1 MAWGIGSIMDD
12 AVNVAGSLRARL
24 ALTLIGSAAAIAIL
38 LFFVVRTYAAQIAQS
53 GQDSILEASVASILD
68 AATLR
73 DGDVEVD
80 FPYVAFSMLSTDAD
94 DRVFYAIWQEETLLS
109 GYELL
114 PVADAPDGG
123 EIVHVSAIFDG
134 APVRVAT
141 AARILVGANT
151 RTRVTVSVAQT
162 QDALAGTLNKISR
175 NVGLIGAGFFILSV
189 LVASWA
195 TNSTIRPLERLTHS
209 ITRRGPKDLSPVA
222 RPVPLEMAPL
232 VTSLNSFM
240 ARLDTSLKQSE
251 DFIAEAAH
259 RVRTPLA
266 TVRSHAEATLQR
278 VEREDNRQALR
289 SMVRAIDESSRAAG
303 QLLDHAM
310 ITFRAD
316 HLETQ
321 TLDLVELVEDLV
333 TRLAPVA
340 EMKDI
345 ALTVISEGTVSVEA
359 DSILLQN
366 ALRNLV
372 ENALKYAPEESE
384 ITLEVGA
391 SPRPRVEVRDEGP
404 GFPPDQMQGL
414 AARFSR
420 GDNAKDTI
428 GSGLGLT
435 IAQDVATAHGG
446 ELTLDNMPEG
456 GACVTFL
463 L

>member
-1 MAWGIGSIMDD
+1 MDD
-12 AVNVAGSLRARL
+12 TVNVTGSLRVRL
-24 ALTLIGSAAAIAIL
+24 ALTLIGSAAAIAVL
-38 LFFVVRTYAAQIAQS
+38 LFFVVRTYSAQIAQS
-53 GQDSILEASVASILD
+53 GQDSILEASVTSILD
-68 AATLR
+68 AVTLR

-80 FPYVAFSMLSTDAD
+80 LPYVAFSMLSTEAD
-94 DRVFYAIWQEETLLS
+94 DRLFYALWQDETLLS

-123 EIVHVSAIFDG
+123 EIVLVSAIFDG

-141 AARILVGANT
+141 AARILVGAND
-151 RTRVTVSVAQT
+151 RMRVTVSVAQT

-195 TNSTIRPLERLTHS
+195 TNSTIHPMELLTNS
-209 ITRRGPKDLSPVA
+209 ITWRGPKDLTPVA

-232 VTSLNSFM
+232 VASLNSFM

-278 VEREDNRQALR
+278 VEREGNRQALR

-310 ITFRAD
+310 IKFRAD
-316 HLETQ
+316 HLETHEV
-321 TLDLVELVEDLV
+321 DLVEMVEDLV
-333 TRLAPVA
+333 TRLTPVA

-345 ALTVISEGTVSVEA
+345 ALTVVSEGQARVEA
-359 DSILLQN
+359 DAILLQN

-372 ENALKYAPEESE
+372 ENALKYVPEESE
-384 ITLEVGA
+384 ITLEVFA
-391 SPRPRVEVRDEGP
+391 TPRPRIEVRDKGP
-404 GFPPDQMQGL
+404 GFPPDQMQDL

-420 GDNAKDTI
+420 GENAKDTI

-435 IAQDVATAHGG
+435 IAKDVVRPHGG
-446 ELTLDNMPEG
+446 ELTLTNMPEG
-456 GACVTFL
+456 GACVTL
-463 L
+463 LL

>member
-1 MAWGIGSIMDD
+1 M
-12 AVNVAGSLRARL
+12 
-24 ALTLIGSAAAIAIL
+24 TLIGSAAAIAVL
-38 LFFVVRTYAAQIAQS
+38 LFFVVRTYSAQIAQS
-53 GQDSILEASVASILD
+53 GQDSILEASVTSILD
-68 AATLR
+68 AVTLR

-80 FPYVAFSMLSTDAD
+80 LPYVAFSMLSTEAD
-94 DRVFYAIWQEETLLS
+94 DRVFYALWQDETLLS

-123 EIVHVSAIFDG
+123 EIVLVSAIFDG

-141 AARILVGANT
+141 AARILVGAND
-151 RTRVTVSVAQT
+151 RMRVTVSVAQT

-195 TNSTIRPLERLTHS
+195 TNSTIRPMERLTNS
-209 ITRRGPKDLSPVA
+209 ITRRGPKDLTPVA

-232 VTSLNSFM
+232 VASLNSFM

-316 HLETQ
+316 HLETHEV
-321 TLDLVELVEDLV
+321 DLVELVEDLV
-333 TRLAPVA
+333 TRLTPVA

-345 ALTVISEGTVSVEA
+345 ALTVVSEGEARVEA
-359 DSILLQN
+359 DAILLQN

-372 ENALKYAPEESE
+372 ENALKYVPEESE
-384 ITLEVGA
+384 ITLEVFA
-391 SPRPRVEVRDEGP
+391 TPRPRIEVRDEGP
-404 GFPPDQMQGL
+404 GFPPDQMQDL

-420 GDNAKDTI
+420 GENAKDTI

-435 IAQDVATAHGG
+435 IAKDVAMAHGG
-446 ELTLDNMPEG
+446 ELTLTNMPEG
-456 GACVTFL
+456 GACVTL
-463 L
+463 LL

>member
-1 MAWGIGSIMDD
+1 MDD

-316 HLETQ
+316 HLETR

-345 ALTVISEGTVSVEA
+345 ALTVISEGDVSVEA

-391 SPRPRVEVRDEGP
+391 LPRPRVEVRDEGP
-404 GFPPDQMQGL
+404 GFPTDQMQGL

>member
-1 MAWGIGSIMDD
+1 M
-12 AVNVAGSLRARL
+12 
-24 ALTLIGSAAAIAIL
+24 TLIGSAAAIAVL
-38 LFFVVRTYAAQIAQS
+38 LFFVVRTYSAQIAQS
-53 GQDSILEASVASILD
+53 GQDSILEASVTSILD
-68 AATLR
+68 AVTLR

-80 FPYVAFSMLSTDAD
+80 LPYVAFSMLSTEAD
-94 DRVFYAIWQEETLLS
+94 DRVFYALWQDETLLS

-123 EIVHVSAIFDG
+123 EIVLVSAIFDG

-141 AARILVGANT
+141 AARILVGAND
-151 RTRVTVSVAQT
+151 RMRVTVSVAQT

-195 TNSTIRPLERLTHS
+195 TNSTIRLMERLTNS
-209 ITRRGPKDLSPVA
+209 ITRRGPKDLTPVA

-232 VTSLNSFM
+232 VALLNSFM

-289 SMVRAIDESSRAAG
+289 AMVRAIDESSRAAG

-316 HLETQ
+316 HLETHEV
-321 TLDLVELVEDLV
+321 DLVELVEDLV
-333 TRLAPVA
+333 TRLTPVA

-345 ALTVISEGTVSVEA
+345 ALTVVSEGQVRVEA
-359 DSILLQN
+359 DAILLQN

-372 ENALKYAPEESE
+372 ENALKYVPEESE
-384 ITLEVGA
+384 ITLEVFA
-391 SPRPRVEVRDEGP
+391 TPRPRIEVRDKGP
-404 GFPPDQMQGL
+404 GFPPDQMQDL

-420 GDNAKDTI
+420 GENAKDTI

-435 IAQDVATAHGG
+435 IAKDVAMAHGG
-446 ELTLDNMPEG
+446 ELTLTNMPEG
-456 GACVTFL
+456 GACVTL
-463 L
+463 LL

>member
-1 MAWGIGSIMDD
+1 MSDT
-12 AVNVAGSLRARL
+12 VNVSGSLRARL
-24 ALTLIGSAAAIAIL
+24 SLTLIGSAAAIAVL

-53 GQDSILEASVASILD
+53 GQDNILEASVTSILD

-73 DGDVEVD
+73 DGAVEVD

-94 DRVFYAIWQEETLLS
+94 DRVFYAIWQEDKLLS

-114 PVADAPDGG
+114 PVADAPDGS

-134 APVRVAT
+134 ASVRVAT
-141 AARILVGANT
+141 AARILVGPNT

-175 NVGLIGAGFFILSV
+175 NVGLIGAGFFVLSV

-195 TNSTIRPLERLTHS
+195 TNTTIRPLERLTHS

-222 RPVPLEMAPL
+222 RPVPMEMAPL

-321 TLDLVELVEDLV
+321 SVDLVELVEDLV

-345 ALTVISEGTVSVEA
+345 ALTVISEGEVSVQA

-384 ITLEVGA
+384 ITLEVGGT
-391 SPRPRVEVRDEGP
+391 PRPRVQVRDEGP

-446 ELTLDNMPEG
+446 EMTLDNMPEG